1 MCPGSFRLRCEI
13 RTIDHVIMVPTFLL
27 ARNPDVGNAS
37 MVDIVDV
44 EVVFRDY
51 GAVLDASG
59 HDPVGDLDANRTVGI
74 VDAGMVAGAFDAP
87 VFS

>member
-1 MCPGSFRLRCEI
+1 
-13 RTIDHVIMVPTFLL
+13 VIVVPTFLL
-27 ARNPDVGNAS
+27 VRNPGVGNAG

-59 HDPVGDLDANRTVGI
+59 YDPVGDLGANRTVGI
-74 VDAGMVAGAFDAP
+74 VDAGIVARAFDAP

>member
-1 MCPGSFRLRCEI
+1 
-13 RTIDHVIMVPTFLL
+13 VIVVPTFLL

-51 GAVLDASG
+51 GAVL
-59 HDPVGDLDANRTVGI
+59 
-74 VDAGMVAGAFDAP
+74 GA
-87 VFS
+87 